1 MPDPPVRSRW
11 PASGD
16 RPGQPA
22 LEDALPAPGGGPGS
36 EAAAAG
42 ASRVRDK
49 MAQAVQLAA
58 LYGTQVLDQAL
69 GQAAEVRPVWSL
81 RR

>member
-1 MPDPPVRSRW
+1 MTGPGSPRSRTR
-11 PASGD
+11 AT
-16 RPGQPA
+16 R
-22 LEDALPAPGGGPGS
+22 PGGGPGV
-36 EAAAAG
+36 EAEAAG

-58 LYGTQVLDQAL
+58 LHGTQVLDQAL
-69 GQAAEVRPVWSL
+69 GQAAGVRPAWSL